1 MTCECKAFAAITHFI
16 TVNRRIV
23 LRIKRMRCP
32 TLNLIKAVILKCQT
46 SWVLPEKLWENTAF
60 AIYYPYANY
69 I

>member
-1 MTCECKAFAAITHFI
+1 MTCECKAFAAITYFI
-16 TVNRRIV
+16 TVNRRIL
-23 LRIKRMRCP
+23 LRIQLMRCP

-46 SWVLPEKLWENTAF
+46 SGCNQKCYENTAF